1 MPISPGT
8 HLLYTVRPG
17 DTLYTIAEQLGT
29 NVPSLVQIN
38 ALYPPVTDPNRIFP
52 GQALLARLPGMA
64 EQSSVLYQVQPG
76 DTLYRIAER
85 FSVGVDMLAG
95 LNRMQPSDILP
106 VAQPLYVAAFVYEV
120 EQGDSL
126 YRISR
131 RFGVPMSELIR
142 ANRSRPGLSP
152 DVIYPGFR
160 LIVPLPS
167 STNIVVFQPL
177 PGTRIVPEQH
187 LTGSARAFEATI
199 NYQIRDAN
207 GHVVT
212 QERAATAAQGA
223 PAFGIFDVQLQFDQT
238 PVTQTGILMVYTRSA
253 RDGSIQDLVEVAVA
267 FS

>member
-38 ALYPPVTDPNRIFP
+38 SLFPPLTEPDRISP
-52 GQALLARLPGMA
+52 GQVLLARLPGMA

-85 FSVGVDMLAG
+85 FSVSVDMLAG
-95 LNRMQPSDILP
+95 LNQLQQPDILQ
-106 VAQPLYVAAFVYEV
+106 VAQLLYIAAFVYEV
-120 EQGDSL
+120 KQGDSL

-131 RFGVPMSELIR
+131 RFGTTMSKLIR
-142 ANRSRPGLSP
+142 ANQKRPGLSP

-160 LIVPLPS
+160 LVVPLPS

-177 PGTRIVPEQH
+177 SGTRIAPGQH
-187 LTGSARAFEATI
+187 LTGSARAFEATV
-199 NYQIRDAN
+199 NYQIRDAM
-207 GHVVT
+207 GRIVT
-212 QERAATAAQGA
+212 QERAATASQGA
-223 PAFGIFDVQLQFDQT
+223 PAFGLFDVQLQFDQT
-238 PVTQTGILMVYTRSA
+238 PTTQNGILLVYTRSA
-253 RDGSIQDLVEVAVA
+253 RDGSIQDLVEVPVT
-267 FS
+267 F

>member
-8 HLLYTVRPG
+8 HLLYTVRQG

-29 NVPSLVQIN
+29 NVPSLMQMN
-38 ALYPPVTDPNRIFP
+38 ALYPPVTDPDCIFP
-52 GQALLARLPGMA
+52 GQVLLARLPGMA

-95 LNRMQPSDILP
+95 LNQIQQPDNLR
-106 VAQPLYVAAFVYEV
+106 VAQLLYIAAFVYEV
-120 EQGDSL
+120 EPGDSL

-131 RFGVPMSELIR
+131 RFGIPMDEWIR
-142 ANRSRPGLSP
+142 ANRNRPGLSP

-160 LIVPLPS
+160 LVVPLPS

-177 PGTRIVPEQH
+177 PGTRIAPGQH

-199 NYQIRDAN
+199 HYQIRDAA
-207 GHVVT
+207 GRIVT
-212 QERAATAAQGA
+212 QERAVTASQGA
-223 PAFGIFDVQLQFDQT
+223 PAFGRFDAQLQFDQT
-238 PVTQTGILMVYTRSA
+238 HTTPNGVLMVYTRSA
-253 RDGSIQDLVEVAVA
+253 RDGSIQDLVEVPVT
-267 FS
+267 F